1 MKKYY
6 ITLSFLVAC
15 QISIA
20 QNKSTKKADKYF
32 ARYEFVDAAQEY
44 EKLVNNG
51 KADAYVYKQ
60 LADSYYQVFNAT
72 EAVKWFSK
80 ASEQEQDAEFYYK
93 YAQMLKAQGKYDEAN
108 VQMRKFA
115 QKAPADQRA
124 VTFNREPNY
133 IPRLNAQQ
141 KLFNVKSVDF
151 NSEKSDFGPYLTNDN
166 TLYFA
171 SARNTSRKNYG
182 WTDEPFLDIYQV
194 TRNADGTFSEA
205 TAVNGVNTKWND
217 GPATITADGN
227 TMYFASETFRDGLF
241 SKDKNS
247 KTKYGNIGLFKATKK
262 DGKWTNVQPLPIN
275 SKEYSVS
282 NPSISADGK
291 TLYFASN
298 MPGSMNES
306 LDIWKMEIQGE
317 NAYGEPVNLGPMV
330 NTEGRESFPFITEDG
345 RLYFAS
351 DARPG
356 FGGLDVFVAD
366 LLAGTEATNVGKPVN
381 TEKDDFSFMFNA
393 THNVGYFA
401 SNKSGNDE
409 VYAADPVCGLQVN
422 AIVKNAKTGELI
434 LGATVAILDNK
445 NNIIETKYTPAD
457 GFVGYAVDCDTPYS
471 IQVQK
476 EGFETAVYNVPAAA
490 KSGEFA
496 VDALLNPIEV
506 IITEEEI
513 VLKEINFEFDKHNIT
528 REGALELDKLVQ
540 VMEKHPEMVIFVK
553 AHTDHKGTD
562 KYNLRLSER
571 RAKSTVQYIISKG
584 ISKDRI
590 SGKGYGESEPKVS
603 CGTDCTPEQMAE
615 NRRSEFIIVKK

>member
-15 QISIA
+15 QIGIA
-20 QNKSTKKADKYF
+20 QNKATKKADKYF
-32 ARYEFVDAAQEY
+32 ARYEFVEAAQEY

-51 KADAYVYKQ
+51 KGDTYVYKQ

-72 EAVKWFSK
+72 EASKWFAK
-80 ASEQEQDAEFYYK
+80 AAEQDQEAEFYYK

-108 VQMRKFA
+108 VQMKKFA

-124 VTFNREPNY
+124 ITFNREPNY

-141 KLFNVKSVDF
+141 KLFNVKSVNF
-151 NSEKSDFGPYLTNDN
+151 NSAQSDFGAFLTNDN

-182 WTDEPFLDIYQV
+182 WTEEPFLDIYQV
-194 TRNADGTFSEA
+194 TRNTDGTFSEA
-205 TAVNGVNTKWND
+205 TATNGVNSKWHD
-217 GPATITADGN
+217 GPVSITADGN
-227 TMYFASETFRDGLF
+227 TMYFASETFREGSFL
-241 SKDKNS
+241 KDKSS
-247 KTKYGNIGLFKATKK
+247 KTKYGNVGIYKATKK
-262 DGKWTNVQPLPIN
+262 DGKWTNVQALPFN

-306 LDIWKMEIQGE
+306 LDIWKVAVQGE
-317 NAYGEPVNLGPMV
+317 NAYGEPVNLGPNV
-330 NTEGRESFPFITEDG
+330 NTAGRESFPFATEDG

-381 TEKDDFSFMFNA
+381 TEKDDFAFMFNA
-393 THNVGYFA
+393 THNVGFFA

-409 VYAADPVCGLQVN
+409 IYAADPVCGLQVN
-422 AIVKNAKTGELI
+422 ALVKNAKTGEI
-434 LGATVAILDNK
+434 IPGASVVILDSK
-445 NNIIETKYTPAD
+445 NNVIETKYTPAD
-457 GFVGYAVDCDTPYS
+457 GFVGYAVDCETPYA
-471 IQVQK
+471 IEVK
-476 EGFETAVYNVPAAA
+476 KDGFNTAVYKVPAAT
-490 KSGEFA
+490 KSGEYR
-496 VDALLNPIEV
+496 VDALLEPIV
-506 IITEEEI
+506 VTPEEI
-513 VLKEINFEFDKHNIT
+513 VLNEIYFEFDKHNIT
-528 REGALELDKLVQ
+528 REGAQELDKLVSI
-540 VMEKHPEMVIFVK
+540 MKENPEMVIFVK
-553 AHTDHKGTD
+553 AHTDYKGTD

-571 RAKSTVQYIISKG
+571 RAKATVQYVISQG
-584 ISKDRI
+584 IAKDRI
-590 SGKGYGESEPKVS
+590 SGKGYGESEPKVN
-603 CGTDCTPEQMAE
+603 CGEDCTPEQMSE